1 MIRVLGRLLQFAGLV
16 GLPMAILLQLGGQLS
31 VKQMLIMAVAGIAA
45 FWLGRLIEGYAVQ

>member
-16 GLPMAILLQLGGQLS
+16 GLPMAMLLQLGGQLS